1 MTSIPSLYLAQFRT
15 TIAEQLQYRGSLV
28 IWLIGLILEP
38 VVFLAVWTAVA
49 TSQGGS
55 VDGFTAGG
63 FAAYYIVAMLVDHAT
78 FTWIMFEFE
87 YWIRQGTLSPLLLRP
102 VHPIHRQVAVNL
114 TFKLLTF
121 VVLLPVA
128 VILALVFHPQANLQ
142 GWALLAFI
150 PSLLLAMALRFTV
163 EWTLAL
169 AAFWITRVSATNQ
182 LYFVVFVFLSGQAA
196 PLALLPGPV
205 AELARWLPFYRMLGF
220 PVELALGR
228 LTPRDALIGIG
239 AQVAWLAIALL
250 VMNALWDRGI
260 RRYSAVGA

>member
-1 MTSIPSLYLAQFRT
+1 MTSIPALYLAQFRT
-15 TIAEQLQYRGSLV
+15 TIAEQLQYRGALF

-38 VVFLAVWTAVA
+38 VVFLSVWIAVA
-49 TSQGGS
+49 ASQGGS

-63 FAAYYIVAMLVDHAT
+63 FAAYYLAAMLVDHAT

-87 YWIRQGTLSPLLLRP
+87 YWIRQGSFSPLLLRP

-114 TFKLLTF
+114 TFKLLSS

-128 VILALVFHPQANLQ
+128 AILALVFRPQADLQ
-142 GWALLAFI
+142 LWALLAFV
-150 PSLLLAMALRFTV
+150 PSLLLAMALRFTI

-169 AAFWITRVSATNQ
+169 AAFWITRVSALNQ
-182 LYFVVFVFLSGQAA
+182 LYFIVFIFLSGQAA

-205 AELARWLPFYRMLGF
+205 ADLARWLPFYRMLGF
-220 PVELALGR
+220 PVELLLGR
-228 LTPRDALIGIG
+228 LSPRDALLGICFQ
-239 AQVAWLAIALL
+239 AAWLAVALL
-250 VMNALWDRGI
+250 LMNVLWDRGI